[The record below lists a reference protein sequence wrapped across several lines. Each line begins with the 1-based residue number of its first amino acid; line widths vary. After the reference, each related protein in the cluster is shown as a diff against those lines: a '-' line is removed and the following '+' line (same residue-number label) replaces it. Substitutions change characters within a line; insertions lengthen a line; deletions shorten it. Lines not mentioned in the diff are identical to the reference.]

1 MKNYKREPQTKTNHN
16 EQPQTY
22 KIKQSKQTH
31 INTTQ
36 HTSMA
41 ESTTTT
47 PRQHQHNASTHTQ
60 HKITK
65 KRKKKKIQNQAN
77 KSNTIKLQ
85 HNIQT

>member
-31 INTTQ
+31 INKTQ
-36 HTSMA
+36 HTSMTRY
-41 ESTTTT
+41 TTTT
-47 PRQHQHNASTHTQ
+47 PRQHQNNASTHAQ

-65 KRKKKKIQNQAN
+65 KQTTPTRQHQIRTT
-77 KSNTIKLQ
+77 SN
-85 HNIQT
+85 